1 MAVQSRSGVVRVFDL
16 RSPFGVLLGLNT
28 QILLI
33 GVTDTSLHIAEFFCD
48 VPYRQTIS
56 KRVGVRRP
64 DGTVM
69 EQSMTDYQP
78 KSSGGSYYDSR
89 GPDFNRPGAMLERDG
104 RVSQAYLGNAAVRR
118 FTLQDL
124 LDLAQ
129 IEAAKDFNVLAGTYT
144 PLDFGQTVA
153 SPAFKNGAGRLN
165 SVQWCVND
173 PALLKRP
180 SR

>member
-1 MAVQSRSGVVRVFDL
+1 
-16 RSPFGVLLGLNT
+16 
-28 QILLI
+28 
-33 GVTDTSLHIAEFFCD
+33 
-48 VPYRQTIS
+48 
-56 KRVGVRRP
+56 
-64 DGTVM
+64 M